1 MWRFMNHQPIK
12 LANSQT
18 IIVFQDNQDKEND
31 GKVNTLPEWTAG
43 SFLRSAQIEYMYLDL
58 ELLNQSTFHRKLQG
72 TLTLKTSTVPVV
84 QRTYVQFGCCCRQTQ
99 SGLGQTFSETIPFW
113 GFPVLTLSCRSENVA
128 ICYNYLQ
135 FKLWAFRNSDL
146 GLAVFCFQCFWANL
160 RQFEIAG
167 FTPWCSFDEWL
178 KYITWHH
185 LN

>member
-58 ELLNQSTFHRKLQG
+58 ELLNHSTFHRKLQG

-84 QRTYVQFGCCCRQTQ
+84 QRTYVQFGCCCRQTPVR
-99 SGLGQTFSETIPFW
+99 SGSNFLGNHPVLGVPSFDPFLSIRKCCNMLQLSTIQIVGLPEFW
-113 GFPVLTLSCRSENVA
+113 FGFGGLLFPV
-128 ICYNYLQ
+128 
-135 FKLWAFRNSDL
+135 FL
-146 GLAVFCFQCFWANL
+146 G
-160 RQFEIAG
+160 
-167 FTPWCSFDEWL
+167 
-178 KYITWHH
+178 
-185 LN
+185 